1 MVTEGVPELSEPT
14 VPGNVLVQIV
24 ETDGGREIAWG
35 GNVTDRLRDRIDELR
50 AAVVAGAQV
59 VNADLDQLPEQPN
72 WRVSELSA
80 TFGVTLTADAG
91 VLLSRAGAQATFEV
105 TVTFSRT

>member
-1 MVTEGVPELSEPT
+1 VRELSEST
-14 VPGNVLVQIV
+14 VPEDVFVQVV

-35 GNVTDRLRDRIDELR
+35 ANVTERLRDRLDELR

-59 VNADLDQLPEQPN
+59 VNADLDQLPERPH

-91 VLLSRAGAQATFEV
+91 VLLSRAGAEATFEV